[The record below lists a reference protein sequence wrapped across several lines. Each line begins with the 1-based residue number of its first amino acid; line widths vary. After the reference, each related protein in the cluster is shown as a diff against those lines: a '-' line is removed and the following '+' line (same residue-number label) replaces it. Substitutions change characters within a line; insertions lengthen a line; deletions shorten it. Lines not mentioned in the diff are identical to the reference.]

1 MRDVAWWLFA
11 AAAATAWLALH
22 GQAGAEGSD
31 GAGSGLDDPAPGRE
45 VGSAQRLWRSWE
57 QRLAADLAMAGWDR
71 WGLSPGHIGA
81 GCLLAAIASY
91 LLGTVALRNQVLAL
105 FLLAVGGLLPWQ
117 LLTWRAWHYR
127 RRVQMATGESLLLVA
142 QFCTT
147 ARTPYLGIWE
157 ALPALAEPIRT
168 ELALALAEHRNHNRH
183 LGEALQRSARRL
195 GHDYYWQQF
204 GVLTG
209 LAIDNGSPL
218 PPALHKL
225 VRNFELVEAMQ
236 SRQRR
241 RQSGYVTFAWFA
253 YLASLAPP
261 LYAWLFRPD
270 WWSLYVGEPVPRL
283 LLGWVVLSGF
293 AVTQIPSWL
302 GLDLN

>member
-1 MRDVAWWLFA
+1 MREVAWWLFA
-11 AAAATAWLALH
+11 VAGAVAWLAFR
-22 GQAGAEGSD
+22 QQAAESAGATDAAEPAREPA
-31 GAGSGLDDPAPGRE
+31 GAAAGM
-45 VGSAQRLWRSWE
+45 WRWWE
-57 QRLAADLAMAGWDR
+57 RRLAADLALAGWDR
-71 WGLSPGHIGA
+71 WGLAPVHVA
-81 GCLLAAIASY
+81 GGCVLAATASY
-91 LLGTVALRNQVLAL
+91 LIGTLALRNQVLAL
-105 FLLAVGGLLPWQ
+105 FLLAVGGLLPRQ
-117 LLTWRAWHYR
+117 LLAWRASHFR
-127 RRVQMATGESLLLVA
+127 RRVQEATGESLLLVA

-157 ALPALAEPIRT
+157 ALPALAEPIRS
-168 ELALALAEHRNHNRH
+168 ELALALAEHRNRNRD
-183 LGEALQRSARRL
+183 LGSALQGAARRL

-225 VRNFELVEAMQ
+225 VRNFELVQAMQ

-270 WWSLYVGEPVPRL
+270 WWGLYVGEPVPRL
-283 LLGWVVLSGF
+283 LLGWIVLSGF
-293 AVTQIPSWL
+293 AVTQVPAWL